1 MVQPVY
7 FSDNLHKSYGKFM
20 LNIILLNQK
29 ICDTHYRDLMVRF
42 SSSFSAVEMAL
53 LNEIVEKFQFD
64 NPIYVQALAQAVVQ
78 QSRFAPNANHIAD
91 EFYDEDEESTAIC
104 PHCLNPPVPPL
115 RDYAMWR
122 EKNLSN

>member
-7 FSDNLHKSYGKFM
+7 FSGSLKKSYGKFM

-29 ICDTHYRDLMVRF
+29 IYDAHYRDLMMKF

-78 QSRFAPNANHIAD
+78 QSRFDPNANHIAD

-115 RDYAMWR
+115 RDDAMWR